1 MTSNINP
8 TVDFGTAGVTAAEIS
23 SEDVRVLLRQIEAE
37 LHQSEVYRI
46 ALQSL
51 KKTLGEGTNQA
62 EIVVRAVGREAIQ
75 LSIKQLIRRHRMMVR
90 TAAAQSA
97 IAPDSTPEPEAVSPT
112 PPPPPPPSVVDVGAV
127 RETSGEESDI
137 EETGGKSEISPP
149 SEAET
154 AAETTPPTPKPA
166 PAKKKKRKK
175 LTPAERTQQAK
186 RQREDCLRQLGKTL
200 QDAREACSV
209 SLRQLH
215 HQTLVPVSL
224 MQSLETGCLDRLP
237 EDIYLRGFICRLG
250 NALGLDG
257 PTLAA
262 SLPTPSPDGYPV
274 PSWSKVKLDSAFY
287 LNSVHLYLG
296 YTAILAGSL
305 SGFAWLA
312 QQPLP
317 ETELPPDVPEATPD
331 AKSET
336 EVEAVPGLKSD
347 RTQGIVLGADIAPP
361 ERMAPELIPQQLTS
375 MGAGNFVPNPG

>member
-1 MTSNINP
+1 MTMNINA
-8 TVDFGTAGVTAAEIS
+8 TVDFGTAGATATEIS

-37 LHQSEVYRI
+37 LHRSEVYRI

-97 IAPDSTPEPEAVSPT
+97 IAPNSTPEPEAVSPT

-127 RETSGEESDI
+127 PEAPGEEVET
-137 EETGGKSEISPP
+137 EETGGKSEISPQ
-149 SEAET
+149 SEAAAET
-154 AAETTPPTPKPA
+154 ASPTSEPIR
-166 PAKKKKRKK
+166 AKKKKRKK

-186 RQREDCLRQLGKTL
+186 QQREDCLRQLGKTL
-200 QDAREACSV
+200 QKAREACSL

-215 HQTLVPVSL
+215 YQTLVPVSL
-224 MQSLETGCLDRLP
+224 VQALETGCLDRLP

-262 SLPTPSPDGYPV
+262 SLPTPSPDGYPT
-274 PSWSKVKLDSAFY
+274 PSWSKVKLDSGFY

-317 ETELPPDVPEATPD
+317 ESDLPPDVPEATPD
-331 AKSET
+331 TKSEM
-336 EVEAVPGLKSD
+336 EIEAVPGLKSD
-347 RTQGIVLGADIAPP
+347 RTRGIVLGADIAPP
-361 ERMAPELIPQQLTS
+361 ERMAPELMPQQLTS